1 MTTTVIL
8 NDAQL
13 QQVLDQTLRQKQAII
28 DSARAGA
35 VPDGQ
40 FVFFAAFDGTNNDRA
55 NVQRSGNPLSTN
67 VAQLAIQVETA
78 RASNSARD
86 LAVGYYAGPGTQGS
100 LTASSW
106 LAPQVVQQVTLKA
119 EQAYRD
125 FAAQA
130 SVWLE
135 DHPGGSVTAVVTS
148 FSRGDASAA
157 IFSQMLYARG
167 LIDPN
172 SGQELIPMG
181 RIAVSAG
188 VLFDPVTTGV
198 SGNMA
203 FPPNARNIVDIQAQ
217 NEYRYLFRAA
227 DYSHQ
232 APDSDP
238 AGGITTVKMLG
249 NHCDIGGGYDH
260 GLGALSLEAATEFF
274 RESGL
279 PIAEVPASRAFD
291 AAKPVAVHSEESDEH
306 GNKIWDVYSSFTF
319 NYSGINPRLTE
330 KVATPATTDAATG
343 ATVFVMYDGTS
354 IEVG

>member
-1 MTTTVIL
+1 MTTTVVL
-8 NDAQL
+8 SPGQL
-13 QQVLDQTLRQKQAII
+13 DEVLHQALQQKQAII
-28 DSARAGA
+28 DAALPGA
-35 VPDGQ
+35 VSDRQ
-40 FVFFAAFDGTNNDRA
+40 FVFFAAFDGTNNDRD

-78 RASNSARD
+78 RASHPGRD

-135 DHPGGSVTAVVTS
+135 DNPGGSVTAVVTS

-157 IFSQMLYARG
+157 IFSQMLYGRG

-172 SGQELIPMG
+172 ADQVLIPMG

-203 FPPNARNIVDIQAQ
+203 FPPNARNIVDIQAR

-227 DYSHQ
+227 DYSNQ
-232 APDSDP
+232 SPDSDP
-238 AGGITTVKMLG
+238 PGGIATIKMLG
-249 NHCDIGGGYDH
+249 NHCDIGGGYDN

-274 RESGL
+274 RRSGL

-291 AAKPVAVHSEESDEH
+291 ASKPVAVHSEENDEY
-306 GNKIWDVYSSFTF
+306 GNRIWDVYSSFTF
-319 NYSGINPRLTE
+319 DYSGSNPRLIDT
-330 KVATPATTDAATG
+330 VATPATSDASTG
-343 ATVFVMYDGTS
+343 ATVFVMYDGKS